1 MREATLTHQVAIEAG
16 KLELPHKDPADH
28 FIVATAR
35 VFDLTLVTADEALL
49 QSRAVRMLSN
59 RTR

>member
-1 MREATLTHQVAIEAG
+1 MREATFTHQVAVESG

-35 VFDLTLVTADEALL
+35 VFDLTLVTADTILPRYHIPILDA
-49 QSRAVRMLSN
+49 SD
-59 RTR
+59 